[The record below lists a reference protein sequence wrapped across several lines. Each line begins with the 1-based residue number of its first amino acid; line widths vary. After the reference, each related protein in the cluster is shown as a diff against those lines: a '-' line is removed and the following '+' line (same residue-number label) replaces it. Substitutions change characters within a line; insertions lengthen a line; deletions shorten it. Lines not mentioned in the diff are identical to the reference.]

1 MSLATRSM
9 NNPAILEAHE
19 PLAARIARSVVAVSA
34 EDLPAE
40 VTDKVKLCLVDLIGC
55 AFESR
60 DLPWSRQA
68 AQLAEHVDGKS
79 GGATIIGL
87 PGTFACGDAAFANA
101 VMGHGLVRKTCT
113 PAASAIWYRRAACL
127 AGAGR
132 R

>member
-9 NNPAILEAHE
+9 NNPVILEAHE

-34 EDLPAE
+34 ENLPAE

-68 AQLAEHVDGKS
+68 VQLAEHVDGKS
-79 GGATIIGL
+79 AARPSSVRPAFL
-87 PGTFACGDAAFANA
+87 PA
-101 VMGHGLVRKTCT
+101 VTQRSRT
-113 PAASAIWYRRAACL
+113 P
-127 AGAGR
+127 
-132 R
+132 